1 MVLYPNAIY
10 PTPMK
15 PTNTETTPLTAWDLY
30 EETTVS
36 TPTLQSTF
44 ASVETPPDSLHHKLL
59 QLDLFVIGHHRGS
72 FLPKGMLPPSH
83 LE

>member
-1 MVLYPNAIY
+1 MTTTPPTNSSHIPSDRKIVLYPNAIS

-44 ASVETPPDSLHHKLL
+44 ASVETPPGQTHIAHHP
-59 QLDLFVIGHHRGS
+59 F
-72 FLPKGMLPPSH
+72 PPSK
-83 LE
+83 